1 MSSHSWRR
9 IIVGIIFLILTI
21 FYTLL
26 FLKHASVT
34 NELIFNIAH
43 IKSLSNIF
51 ISPINFDYWGH
62 TGSLINFYSPWLT
75 ILPGLLFLN
84 QNVIIGFVLI
94 FALVTYLTFTSSYYY
109 MKKFSND
116 TLEALLFS
124 VIYTLSFNRFMLV
137 FSEQRIENYLVLI
150 FLPMVYYGAFQIFN
164 GKFQDWLT
172 LTLGMTLII
181 WTSPYMALAIILT
194 LVPILPLMIFS
205 RLSHHW
211 SYWGK
216 TLLNLIKAGL
226 TTGILTVGYWGPLL
240 ENQWTKKLL
249 QQKRSRFDYWAW
261 FSKEFL
267 TRNNWYFFLTLII
280 LLGLVLIVIFLKSSF
295 SYKIMILES
304 FVIVALLVTHPQLP
318 VDISRLMF
326 ALITIVDLFAIV
338 VLTRVILL
346 LFQEGP
352 VILQLLIL
360 LLTIGG
366 LGYLTYSQA
375 NQLHPHNKIEIAQ
388 KIDYKSLVVN
398 YHDQALESKNHFLI
412 DGHSSQVQFNT
423 KGNEYWLQY
432 YNPQAVKMDIPI
444 QNYAGYK
451 VTVNNEQ
458 PKIFS
463 SKRHTLLLQTDP
475 NKNIIEIHAHY
486 TVLAIISLLINLF
499 SFIGLGY
506 IYFSDKW
513 KMKKKIVAES

>member
-1 MSSHSWRR
+1 MSSRSWRR

-21 FYTLL
+21 FYTFL

-84 QNVIIGFVLI
+84 QNVIIGFVFI

-116 TLEALLFS
+116 TLEALLFA
-124 VIYTLSFNRFMLV
+124 VIYTLSFNRFLLV
-137 FSEQRIENYLVLI
+137 FDEQRIENYLVLI

-172 LTLGMTLII
+172 LALGMTLII
-181 WTSPYMALAIILT
+181 WTNPYMVLAVTLT
-194 LVPILPLMIFS
+194 LLPVLPLMIFS
-205 RLSHHW
+205 KLSHNW
-211 SYWGK
+211 TYWWK
-216 TLLNLIKAGL
+216 TLLSLIKAGSV
-226 TTGILTVGYWGPLL
+226 TGLLTVGYWGPLL
-240 ENQWTKKLL
+240 ENQWSKKIL
-249 QQKRSRFDYWAW
+249 QQSRPQFDYWTW
-261 FSKEFL
+261 FSKEVL
-267 TRNNWYFFLTLII
+267 AKNNWYLVLTLAI
-280 LLGLVLIVIFLKSSF
+280 LLGLVLIMVFLKSSF

-304 FVIVALLVTHPQLP
+304 CVLATLLIVRPQLAFD
-318 VDISRLMF
+318 VSRLVF
-326 ALITIVDLFAIV
+326 AMITILDLFFIV
-338 VLTRVILL
+338 ILIRVVLL

-352 VILQLLIL
+352 SILQLLIL
-360 LLTIGG
+360 LLAIGSF
-366 LGYLTYSQA
+366 GYLTYSQA
-375 NQLHPHNKIEIAQ
+375 NQLQPRNKIEFTQ
-388 KIDYKSLVVN
+388 KVDYKNLVVN
-398 YHDQALESKNHFLI
+398 YHDRASDSKNHFLI

-432 YNPQAVKMDIPI
+432 YNPKSVAMDIPI
-444 QNYAGYK
+444 QKYAGYK

-458 PKIFS
+458 PKIAH
-463 SKRHTLLLQTDP
+463 SKRQTLLLKTDP

-486 TVLAIISLLINLF
+486 TVLAVISLLINLF

-506 IYFSDKW
+506 IYFSNKW

>member
-1 MSSHSWRR
+1 MSSRSWRR

-51 ISPINFDYWGH
+51 TSPINFDYWGH

-84 QNVIIGFVLI
+84 QNVIIGFVVI
-94 FALVTYLTFTSSYYY
+94 FALVTYLTLTSSYYY

-116 TLEALLFS
+116 TLEALLFA
-124 VIYTLSFNRFMLV
+124 VIYTLSFNRFLLV
-137 FSEQRIENYLVLI
+137 FDEQRIENYLVLI

-181 WTSPYMALAIILT
+181 WTSPYMAVAVILI
-194 LVPILPLMIFS
+194 LLPILPLMIFS
-205 RLSHHW
+205 KLSHNW
-211 SYWGK
+211 TYWGK
-216 TLLNLIKAGL
+216 TLLNLIKAGSV
-226 TTGILTVGYWGPLL
+226 TGLLTVGYWGPLL
-240 ENQWTKKLL
+240 ENQWSEKIV
-249 QQKRSRFDYWAW
+249 QQKRPQFDYWSW
-261 FSKEFL
+261 LNQEFL
-267 TRNNWYFFLTLII
+267 AKNNWYLVLILAI
-280 LLGLVLIVIFLKSSF
+280 LLGLVLIIIFLKSSF

-304 FVIVALLVTHPQLP
+304 FALATLLVIRPRLAFDT
-318 VDISRLMF
+318 SRLLF
-326 ALITIVDLFAIV
+326 AMITILDLFAIIILIRV
-338 VLTRVILL
+338 VLL

-352 VILQLLIL
+352 AILQLLIL
-360 LLTIGG
+360 LLAIGG
-366 LGYLTYSQA
+366 FGYLTFSQA
-375 NQLHPHNKIEIAQ
+375 NQLHPHNKIEFAQ
-388 KIDYKSLVVN
+388 KIDYKNLAVN
-398 YHDQALESKNHFLI
+398 YHDKASDSKNHFLI
-412 DGHSSQVQFNT
+412 DGRSSQVQFNT

-432 YNPQAVKMDIPI
+432 YNPKSVTMDIPI
-444 QNYAGYK
+444 QKYDGYK
-451 VTVNNEQ
+451 VTINNEQ
-458 PKIFS
+458 PKITRS
-463 SKRHTLLLQTDP
+463 NRQTLLLQTDP
-475 NKNIIEIHAHY
+475 NKNIIEVHAHY

-499 SFIGLGY
+499 SFIGLSY

-513 KMKKKIVAES
+513 KMKKKIAAES